1 MKESDEDCHRSLTLQ
16 LPNPGHRRL
25 AMKDN
30 EEDCHRFLSIS
41 SDYMLIINDGTN
53 ARSNPSRLNLLL
65 LPAALLLIASC
76 CAADSATHG
85 QEMGSVPVF
94 GYEIVNSYPHD
105 PMAFTQGLVY
115 DRDDVIYEG
124 TGLYGRSSLRRA
136 DLKTGRVL
144 QQISLPVEL
153 FGEGIALWGERIVQ
167 LTWQSG
173 LGLVYGKE
181 NFTQI
186 LRFRYLTEGWGLT
199 HDNHSLIMSDGSNI
213 LHILDPETFKET
225 GRINVTAS
233 DRPLNSLNELE
244 YIKGEIYANIWPTS
258 QIAIISPETGKLR
271 GEIDLTGIL
280 LDGYVTGSD
289 VDVLNGI
296 AYDAESDRIFVTGKL
311 WPRLYEIRLVGP
323 QIS

>member
-1 MKESDEDCHRSLTLQ
+1 
-16 LPNPGHRRL
+16 
-25 AMKDN
+25 MKDN
-30 EEDCHRFLSIS
+30 EEDCHRFLPIS

-53 ARSNPSRLNLLL
+53 PRSNPSRLYLLL

-76 CAADSATHG
+76 CAADSTTHG

-144 QQISLPVEL
+144 QQISLPGEL
-153 FGEGIALWGERIVQ
+153 FGEGIVLWGERIVQ

-181 NFTQI
+181 NLTQI
-186 LRFRYLTEGWGLT
+186 RRFEYRTEGWGLT

-213 LHILDPETFKET
+213 LHILDPETFRET

-280 LDGYVTGSD
+280 SDGYVVGRD